1 MDGQNTLPLY
11 GENFSAMNQTNRKS
25 AESTTSFFS
34 SNDEVEKNNMSLNI
48 WRNLW
53 YNSSLWT
60 VFTGVS
66 GKGLMI
72 QQNPVYVNMFSD
84 PIM

>member
-48 WRNLW
+48 
-53 YNSSLWT
+53 
-60 VFTGVS
+60 
-66 GKGLMI
+66 
-72 QQNPVYVNMFSD
+72 
-84 PIM
+84 